1 MSQRK
6 QIRNA
11 LLAGKKL
18 SPLTALRDFG
28 CMRLASRIQEI
39 RIGTAGD
46 HPLAVSDTWRE
57 QRNGKRFKVYYV
69 PDAVSERYKA
79 VLIANSKAGVRPPGR
94 PRGTRKA

>member
-11 LLAGKKL
+11 LLAGKNL

-39 RIGTAGD
+39 RVGKCGD

-69 PDAVSERYKA
+69 PEAVSARYKA
-79 VLIANSKAGVRPPGR
+79 ALIAGIKAGARRPGR